1 MVLLR
6 EDEVYV
12 GAKKLLQHLGW
23 AVIAGQPP
31 RGSDHLPVV
40 EIKSPLRTGI
50 GSEGAFKPDLI
61 AHKEGLT
68 VLVEC
73 KSAHN
78 EADARKLRLVLGDQG
93 RVLLLHSEIQ
103 QRGLFKRRGLDVNRE
118 TFARGLRGALAHSGP
133 VIVQPDLM
141 VIAISN
147 LSGGGRLIDAAD
159 ES

>member
-1 MVLLR
+1 M
-6 EDEVYV
+6 YV
-12 GAKKLLQHLGW
+12 GTKKFLQHLGW

-50 GSEGAFKPDLI
+50 GSWGAFKPDLI
-61 AHKEGLT
+61 AHKEGIT

-78 EADARKLRLVLGDQG
+78 EADAQKLRMVLKDQE
-93 RVLLLHSEIQ
+93 RVLLLYSEIQ
-103 QRGLFKRRGLDVNRE
+103 QRGLFGRRGLDVDRVA
-118 TFARGLRGALAHSGP
+118 FARGLHGALAHSGP

-147 LSGGGRLIDAAD
+147 PSGEGQLIDAAD
-159 ES
+159 GS